1 MDDIGLVIWSGK
13 VQCARRHQVA
23 PMGVGIVAKL
33 RRGFEDAGRKGVYN
47 IITLLEAPPKGW
59 PRMETGAM

>member
-1 MDDIGLVIWSGK
+1 
-13 VQCARRHQVA
+13 
-23 PMGVGIVAKL
+23 MGVGIVAKL